1 MKFRCVM
8 LGIARPI
15 LRGLMWILLMPSMQ
29 AASDSKGN
37 TDLRYMVIAGDLGE
51 GERDQVRRVVLAMGD
66 ALSDID
72 QVRSQVEGLSWVAA
86 AEVRFNWPDELTV
99 SVHPERAIAYWNE
112 TAFINKEGVAF
123 QSSFHPGIDLPHLYG
138 PEDQVDEVMRRYLEI
153 RRALPDL
160 AIEMVEVRARG
171 AVAFEL
177 RTGWQVLLGRSDISE
192 RLHRSVVVINR
203 LERMGVNPLNN
214 RIDARYTDGVA
225 IKGPIPTTEVLLTT
239 HQNSIEGNKL

>member
-86 AEVRFNWPDELTV
+86 AEVRADI
-99 SVHPERAIAYWNE
+99 R
-112 TAFINKEGVAF
+112 EG
-123 QSSFHPGIDLPHLYG
+123 QIRQISSQIHTDLPREGDPL
-138 PEDQVDEVMRRYLEI
+138 
-153 RRALPDL
+153 RALFGLHVRELDL
-160 AIEMVEVRARG
+160 ESVDDGFANVLDLNSSDFTANKIGED
-171 AVAFEL
+171 
-177 RTGWQVLLGRSDISE
+177 LLG
-192 RLHRSVVVINR
+192 
-203 LERMGVNPLNN
+203 
-214 RIDARYTDGVA
+214 
-225 IKGPIPTTEVLLTT
+225 
-239 HQNSIEGNKL
+239 